1 MARRDYPEVRSWLLQ
16 RLRFSPAPV
25 TRDILAVELVA
36 HAAGTLGLIW
46 TEETA
51 ARRIRE
57 AAARLE
63 REGHPVLS
71 DGRTGYRLA
80 STAEERAAATR
91 KIERMGITLLRRAA
105 DLRGLSLA
113 GELQQLTLDLREAV

>member
-1 MARRDYPEVRSWLLQ
+1 MRRDYPEVRSWLLQ
-16 RLRFSPAPV
+16 RLRFSTTPV
-25 TRDILAVELVA
+25 TRDVLAAELA
-36 HAAGTLGLIW
+36 SHAAGTLGLAW
-46 TEETA
+46 TTETA

-91 KIERMGITLLRRAA
+91 KIERMGLSLLRRAA
-105 DLRGLSLA
+105 DLRGLTLT
-113 GELQQLTLDLREAV
+113 GELQQLSLDLREAV

>member
-1 MARRDYPEVRSWLLQ
+1 MRREHSEIRRWLLR
-16 RLRFSPAPV
+16 RLGSATAPV
-25 TRDILAVELVA
+25 TRDALAAELVGYV
-36 HAAGTLGLIW
+36 AGTFGAAW
-46 TEETA
+46 SASTA
-51 ARRIRE
+51 GRRIRE

-91 KIERMGITLLRRAA
+91 KIERMGLSLLRRAA
-105 DLRGLSLA
+105 DLRGLTLT
-113 GELQQLTLDLREAV
+113 GELQQLSLDLREAV